1 MRTKSR
7 RDVLVATLG
16 SEPQVITYTLDILI
30 AEHPIDE
37 VIIIHT
43 DHPAINRNIDILC
56 EEFDRTYPNVV
67 LRPIPIINS
76 YGPVKDFLTQEDL
89 RGLLRTLYIEI
100 RRVRQANRR
109 VHMCISGGRKVMA
122 VVAMSVAQLLFGPND
137 QVWYLITEGWKPGS
151 EQRLHAS
158 ETDKTLLL
166 PVPVLRWNEADTLLR
181 TVAELN
187 DPQEVIVW
195 YKRLTQKAEEKR
207 KNEFIRRWLTP
218 AEREVTR
225 LACLGFDNATIAAK
239 LAKQEQTVANQLR
252 GVYEKLR
259 EWLDFP
265 EYTVDRNILI
275 SRFAPYFSLIESEVE

>member
-76 YGPVKDFLTQEDL
+76 YGRVKDFLTQEDL

-122 VVAMSVAQLLFGPND
+122 VVAMSVAQLLFGP
-137 QVWYLITEGWKPGS
+137 GS
-151 EQRLHAS
+151 ML
-158 ETDKTLLL
+158 
-166 PVPVLRWNEADTLLR
+166 
-181 TVAELN
+181 
-187 DPQEVIVW
+187 
-195 YKRLTQKAEEKR
+195 
-207 KNEFIRRWLTP
+207 
-218 AEREVTR
+218 
-225 LACLGFDNATIAAK
+225 
-239 LAKQEQTVANQLR
+239 
-252 GVYEKLR
+252 
-259 EWLDFP
+259 
-265 EYTVDRNILI
+265 
-275 SRFAPYFSLIESEVE
+275 

>member
-1 MRTKSR
+1 M
-7 RDVLVATLG
+7 
-16 SEPQVITYTLDILI
+16 
-30 AEHPIDE
+30 
-37 VIIIHT
+37 
-43 DHPAINRNIDILC
+43 
-56 EEFDRTYPNVV
+56 V

-76 YGPVKDFLTQEDL
+76 YGRVKDFLTQEDL

-239 LAKQEQTVANQLR
+239 LAKKEQTVANQLR